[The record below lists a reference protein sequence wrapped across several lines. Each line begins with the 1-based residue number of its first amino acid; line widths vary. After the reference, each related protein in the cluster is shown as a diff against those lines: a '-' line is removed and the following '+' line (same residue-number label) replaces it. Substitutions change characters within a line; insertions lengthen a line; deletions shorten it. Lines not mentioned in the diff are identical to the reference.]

1 MVKWSISVTSSN
13 TAKKST
19 SKYYSCY
26 ISMLRKY
33 YRGLIKGQGLLKY
46 FKIPYSYKRSYS
58 KWTKIFPSDKIFFD
72 FFTCTCSLKYFQFV
86 QTQWNDNYSD
96 LMINV
101 SLRKKYPYSK
111 FFWSVFSRI
120 RTEYGPEKHRIRTLF
135 TPCVFRGQRCE
146 LRSLDV
152 ITYRCD

>member
-13 TAKKST
+13 TAKKSA

-96 LMINV
+96 RIR
-101 SLRKKYPYSK
+101 SFSGPYFPAFELNTDQKNSEYGH
-111 FFWSVFSRI
+111 FSR
-120 RTEYGPEKHRIRTLF
+120 RVCLGVK
-135 TPCVFRGQRCE
+135 
-146 LRSLDV
+146 DV
-152 ITYRCD
+152 N